1 MKIVAGN
8 YFGKNIQFVC
18 RCCNCVYEV
27 ESKDDWN
34 IRMVFPNYCSF
45 KYKVPEYEVACP
57 NCGHGKYLG
66 FINVYQDDI
75 EKMEHLGYQH
85 YIFEDDFGGEKRK
98 DTFIPKS
105 YGHIYDGYIDS
116 FQG

>member
-1 MKIVAGN
+1 
-8 YFGKNIQFVC
+8 
-18 RCCNCVYEV
+18 
-27 ESKDDWN
+27 
-34 IRMVFPNYCSF
+34 
-45 KYKVPEYEVACP
+45 
-57 NCGHGKYLG
+57 
-66 FINVYQDDI
+66 
-75 EKMEHLGYQH
+75 MEHLGYQH

>member
-1 MKIVAGN
+1 MR
-8 YFGKNIQFVC
+8 QQ
-18 RCCNCVYEV
+18 
-27 ESKDDWN
+27 
-34 IRMVFPNYCSF
+34 
-45 KYKVPEYEVACP
+45 KYKTNILVDECLADEIESLWNKGIRTAGCC
-57 NCGHGKYLG
+57 CGHGKYLG

-75 EKMEHLGYQH
+75 EKWNIWDINIIYLKMILV
-85 YIFEDDFGGEKRK
+85 EKKK